1 MISQQLESPADPL
14 AQSGA
19 VGTDALADLGRF
31 SGTPAEFWPLYLATL
46 SQSLS
51 VRRGL
56 MLLRSTGAG
65 WRAAYQWP
73 VNGSGE
79 AGDAAVIL
87 RLAEGA
93 IALGVACDSSS
104 PTAQAG
110 AGLAARLRCVPDSA
124 AVGTDA
130 AALVLLCDGAD
141 TLPAA
146 KLPLLRLAMETP
158 EQFELQRRL
167 RSVAGNAE
175 RLHEAIGLANR
186 LGDEERFLGA
196 GMMLCGELAARFGC
210 DRVSL
215 GWLDGDLVRLQAV
228 SNIEKFDRSMAAAQA
243 LEDVMEEA
251 LDQDCEIVVPAP
263 APAPAHN
270 AAVARSHLDY
280 ARTQGVGHLLS
291 LPLRVGG
298 QARAVLTAERRDTE
312 FDEAQRWEMRLICEL
327 AASRLATLQQR
338 ERWVGARWADAVRNG
353 LGRFWGVEHSLAKLA
368 ALSLLVA
375 LLVAAVLPWSY
386 RIDAAATLRSD
397 DMVFVPAPFDGFLRE
412 VHVEIGDKVA
422 QGAAT
427 VGLDTRELLLE
438 ESMAAAEV
446 SRFARE
452 AEKAQAVWQLADM
465 QIALARQH
473 QSAARLELV
482 RDRLA
487 HAQLRAPM
495 TGVVVEGELKKNLG
509 GPVKKGDLLLKI
521 ARLDST
527 YVEVEIDQTD
537 IHEAAP
543 GRRGE
548 LAFVGRPD
556 LKVALVIE
564 RIEPMSTMKD
574 GRNFFLARARLDAE
588 VQSWWRPGMGGTA
601 KIDAGDRSLL
611 WVLTHRSLRFLQRAL
626 WL

>member
-1 MISQQLESPADPL
+1 MIGQQIESPAQRSVQDGAQGIETL
-14 AQSGA
+14 AS
-19 VGTDALADLGRF
+19 LGRF
-31 SGTPAEFWPLYLATL
+31 GGAPAEFWPLYLASL

-51 VRRGL
+51 VRRSL
-56 MLLRSTGAG
+56 LLLRSAGAG
-65 WRAAYQWP
+65 WRAACQWP
-73 VNGSGE
+73 INGSGPP
-79 AGDAAVIL
+79 GDAPAIL
-87 RLAEGA
+87 RLAEA
-93 IALGVACDSSS
+93 AVAQGVASS
-104 PTAQAG
+104 PPGPSGQAVQGG
-110 AGLAARLRCVPDSA
+110 AGLGASLRSLPTIAEAGIDA
-124 AVGTDA
+124 AV
-130 AALVLLCDGAD
+130 LVLLCDGTGAD
-141 TLPAA
+141 AAA
-146 KLPLLRLAMETP
+146 KLPLLLLAVETP

-175 RLHEAIGLANR
+175 RLHDALGLASR
-186 LGDEERFLGA
+186 LGDEDRFMKASML
-196 GMMLCGELAARFGC
+196 LCGDLAMRFGC

-263 APAPAHN
+263 AHST
-270 AAVARSHLDY
+270 AVARAHLQY
-280 ARTQGVGHLLS
+280 AQTQGVGHVLS

-298 QARAVLTAERRDTE
+298 QVLAVLTAERRSTG
-312 FDEAQRWEMRLICEL
+312 FDEAQRWEMRLVCDL
-327 AASRLATLQQR
+327 AASRLGSLQQA
-338 ERWVGARWADAVRNG
+338 ERWFGARWADAARTG

-368 ALSLLVA
+368 ALCVVAA

-412 VHVEIGDKVA
+412 VHVEIGDQVT

-427 VGLDTRELLLE
+427 VALDTRELLLE

-446 SRFARE
+446 GRFARE

-465 QIALARQH
+465 QIALARQR
-473 QSAARLELV
+473 QSAARLDLV
-482 RDRLA
+482 RDHLA

-537 IHEAAP
+537 IHETAP

-574 GRNFFLARARLDAE
+574 GRNYFLARARVDAE

-601 KIDAGDRSLL
+601 KIEAGDRSLL
-611 WVLTHRSLRFLQRAL
+611 WVLTHRSLRFLQRTL

>member
-1 MISQQLESPADPL
+1 MMSQQIEYSANPLARGEMQGIDAVAELGRFTGSPAD
-14 AQSGA
+14 
-19 VGTDALADLGRF
+19 
-31 SGTPAEFWPLYLATL
+31 FWPLYLATL
-46 SQSLS
+46 SQSLA
-51 VRRGL
+51 VRRS
-56 MLLRSTGAG
+56 LLLFRSTSAG

-73 VNGSGE
+73 ANSGGQS
-79 AGDAAVIL
+79 GDAAVIL
-87 RLAEGA
+87 RLAESA
-93 IALGVACDSSS
+93 IALGVTCDAARQASS
-104 PTAQAG
+104 AG
-110 AGLAARLRCVPDSA
+110 AGLGARLRSVPANA
-124 AVGTDA
+124 AAGTDA

-141 TLPAA
+141 TEPAV
-146 KLPLLRLAMETP
+146 KLPLLRLAAETP
-158 EQFELQRRL
+158 EQYELQRRL

-175 RLHEAIGLANR
+175 RLHDAVGLANR
-186 LGDEERFLGA
+186 LGDEDRFLRA
-196 GMMLCGELAARFGC
+196 AMMLCGELAARFGC

-215 GWLDGDLVRLQAV
+215 GWLDGDLLRLEAV
-228 SNIEKFDRSMAAAQA
+228 SNIEKFDRTMAAAQS

-251 LDQDCEIVVPAP
+251 LDQDCEIVVPVP
-263 APAPAHN
+263 AQSG
-270 AAVARSHLDY
+270 AVARTHLEY
-280 ARTQGVGHLLS
+280 ARTQGVGFLLS
-291 LPLRVGG
+291 MPLRVGG
-298 QARAVLTAERRDTE
+298 HALAVLTAERRTLE
-312 FDEAQRWEMRLICEL
+312 FDEAQRWEIRLICEL
-327 AASRLATLQQR
+327 VASRLGTLKQN
-338 ERWVGARWADAVRNG
+338 ERWVGAVWADTVRTG
-353 LGRFWGVEHSLAKLA
+353 LGRLWGLEHSLAKLA
-368 ALSLLVA
+368 ALSFVVG
-375 LLVAAVLPWSY
+375 LLVAAVLPWHY
-386 RIDAAATLRSD
+386 RVDAAATLRSD

-412 VHVEIGDKVA
+412 VHVQIGDQVS

-446 SRFARE
+446 GRFARE

-465 QIALARQH
+465 QIALARQN
-473 QSAARLELV
+473 QSAARLHLV
-482 RDRLA
+482 RDHLA

-527 YVEVEIDQTD
+527 YVELEIDQTD
-537 IHEAAP
+537 IHEVAP

-556 LKVALVIE
+556 LRVALVIE
-564 RIEPMSTMKD
+564 RIEPISTMKD
-574 GRNFFLARARLDAE
+574 GRNYFLARARVDAE

>member
-1 MISQQLESPADPL
+1 VTSQQIESPANPL
-14 AQSGA
+14 AWG
-19 VGTDALADLGRF
+19 GTQDIDALAALGQF
-31 SGTPAEFWPLYLATL
+31 TGTPAEFWPLYLATL

-51 VRRGL
+51 VRRSL
-56 MLLRSTGAG
+56 LLLRSTGAG

-73 VNGSGE
+73 PNVSGQ
-79 AGDAAVIL
+79 ASDAVVIL
-87 RLAEGA
+87 RLAEAA
-93 IALGVACDSSS
+93 ISLGVACGPSGQA
-104 PTAQAG
+104 AQAG
-110 AGLAARLRCVPDSA
+110 TGLGACLRSVPANA
-124 AVGTDA
+124 AVGTDV
-130 AALVLLCDGAD
+130 AALVLLCDAAD
-141 TLPAA
+141 TEPAA
-146 KLPLLRLAMETP
+146 KMPLLRLAVETP

-175 RLHEAIGLANR
+175 RLHEALTLANR
-186 LGDEERFLGA
+186 LGDEDRFVKA
-196 GMMLCGELAARFGC
+196 GMTLCGELAARFGC

-263 APAPAHN
+263 AN
-270 AAVARSHLDY
+270 SAAVTRSHLEY
-280 ARTQGVGHLLS
+280 ARTQGVGHLFS

-298 QARAVLTAERRDTE
+298 QALAVLTAERRDTA
-312 FDEAQRWEMRLICEL
+312 FDEGQRWEIRLICEL
-327 AASRLATLQQR
+327 AASRLGTLQQR
-338 ERWVGARWADAVRNG
+338 DRWVGARWADALRSG
-353 LGRFWGVEHSLAKLA
+353 LGRFWGVEHSLAKLS
-368 ALSLLVA
+368 ALSLLAA
-375 LLVAAVLPWSY
+375 LLAAAALPWTY

-412 VHVEIGDKVA
+412 VHVEIGDKVIR
-422 QGAAT
+422 GAAT
-427 VGLDTRELLLE
+427 VGLDTRELMLE

-446 SRFARE
+446 GRFARE
-452 AEKAQAVWQLADM
+452 AEKAQAIGQLADM
-465 QIALARQH
+465 QIALARQR
-473 QSAARLELV
+473 QSAARLDLV
-482 RDRLA
+482 RYHLA

-537 IHEAAP
+537 IHETAP

-574 GRNFFLARARLDAE
+574 GRNYFLARARVDAE
-588 VQSWWRPGMGGTA
+588 TQSWWRPGMGGTA
-601 KIDAGDRSLL
+601 KIDAGERSLL

>member
-1 MISQQLESPADPL
+1 MINQQIESPAQRSARD
-14 AQSGA
+14 
-19 VGTDALADLGRF
+19 GTQGMEALAGLGRF
-31 SGTPAEFWPLYLATL
+31 SGSPAEFWPLYLAAL

-51 VRRGL
+51 VRRC
-56 MLLRSTGAG
+56 LLLVRSTGAG
-65 WRAAYQWP
+65 WRAACQWP
-73 VNGSGE
+73 VNGSGP
-79 AGDAAVIL
+79 AGDAAAIL
-87 RLAEGA
+87 RLAEA
-93 IALGVACDSSS
+93 AVAPGVVGGPSG
-104 PTAQAG
+104 QAAHGG
-110 AGLAARLRCVPDSA
+110 AGLGASLRTVPTIA
-124 AVGTDA
+124 EAGTDA
-130 AALVLLCDGAD
+130 AVLVLLCDGAD
-141 TLPAA
+141 TEPAA
-146 KLPLLRLAMETP
+146 KLPLLLLAVETP

-175 RLHEAIGLANR
+175 RLHEALGLASR
-186 LGDEERFLGA
+186 LGDEERFVKA
-196 GMMLCGELAARFGC
+196 SMMLCGTLAARFGC

-263 APAPAHN
+263 AHST
-270 AAVARSHLDY
+270 AVARSHLQY
-280 ARTQGVGHLLS
+280 AQTQGVSHLLS

-298 QARAVLTAERRDTE
+298 QALAVLTAERRSSE
-312 FDEAQRWEMRLICEL
+312 FDDAQRWELRLICDL
-327 AASRLATLQQR
+327 AASRLGTLQQQ
-338 ERWVGARWADAVRNG
+338 ERWFGARWADAVRRG
-353 LGRFWGVEHSLAKLA
+353 LGRFLGVEHSLAKLA
-368 ALSLLVA
+368 VLGVVAA

-412 VHVEIGDKVA
+412 VHVEIGDQVT

-427 VGLDTRELLLE
+427 VALDTRELLLE

-446 SRFARE
+446 GRFARE

-465 QIALARQH
+465 QIALARQR
-473 QSAARLELV
+473 QSAARLDLV
-482 RDRLA
+482 RDHLA

-527 YVEVEIDQTD
+527 YVEIEIDQTD
-537 IHEAAP
+537 IHETAT

-574 GRNFFLARARLDAE
+574 GRNVFLARARVDAE